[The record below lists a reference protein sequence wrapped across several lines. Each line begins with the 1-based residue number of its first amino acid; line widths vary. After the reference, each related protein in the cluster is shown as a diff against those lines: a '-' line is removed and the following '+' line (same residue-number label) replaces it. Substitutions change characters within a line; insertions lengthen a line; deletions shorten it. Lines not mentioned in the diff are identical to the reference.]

1 MSPRTITV
9 NVPPR
14 TYEAVIEAGL
24 LARAG
29 ARIAALVPAG
39 ARLFVVTNPV
49 VRGKWG
55 SALERSLKDA
65 GVRAEFLEAPDGE
78 RAKIMATIENLAG
91 RMLKAGA
98 DRGTVVIA
106 FGGGVVGDLAG
117 FLASVFMRGVPVI
130 QLPTTFLAQVDA
142 AIGGKTGVNL
152 SAGKNLLGT
161 FHQPLAVLIDPAVL
175 ATLPDREFR
184 AGLFESLKCGV
195 ISNAEIFEVMERD
208 RERILQ
214 RDPAALEWLIAET
227 VAVKARVVGED
238 EREAGLRRI
247 LNFGH
252 TIGHALEAETKYKQY
267 LHGEAVAWGM
277 VAATMLSVALQKTT
291 AATAQRIIAA
301 VLAYSP
307 LPKVNVRPKSLVK
320 RLAMDKKSRNG
331 VPHFILPVEIGKVE
345 VSNDVPPEIVLHAL
359 DELRYLSKW
368 NAGD

>member
-1 MSPRTITV
+1 MAARTITV

-14 TYEAVIEAGL
+14 PYDAVIEAGI

-29 ARIAALVPAG
+29 EHIAALIPAG
-39 ARLFVVTNPV
+39 SRVFVITNAV

-55 SALERSLKDA
+55 STLEQSLKTA
-65 GVRAEFLEAPDGE
+65 KVRADFLEIPDGE
-78 RAKIMATIENLAG
+78 RAKIMATVENLAG

-98 DRGTVVIA
+98 DRGAVVVG
-106 FGGGVVGDLAG
+106 FGGGVAGDLAG

-130 QLPTTFLAQVDA
+130 QIPTTFLAQVDA
-142 AIGGKTGVNL
+142 AIGGKTAVNL

-175 ATLPDREFR
+175 ATLPEREFR

-195 ISNAEIFEVMERD
+195 ISSVEVFEFMENA

-227 VAVKARVVGED
+227 VAVKARVVSAD

-277 VAATMLSVALQKTT
+277 VAATMLAVAMQKTQP
-291 AATAQRIIAA
+291 ATAQRIIAA

-307 LPKVNVRPKSLVK
+307 LPKVNVRAKSVVK

-331 VPHFILPVEIGKVE
+331 VPHFVLPVEIGKVE
-345 VSNDVPPEIVLHAL
+345 VTNEVPPALVIHAV
-359 DELRYLSKW
+359 DEVRYLSKW

>member
-1 MSPRTITV
+1 MKRVTI
-9 NVPPR
+9 PIPGR
-14 TYEAVIEAGL
+14 PYEALIGSGL
-24 LARAG
+24 LKAAG
-29 ARIAALVPAG
+29 EHIAAIAPAG
-39 ARLFVVTNPV
+39 ARFFVVTNPV

-65 GVRAEFLEAPDGE
+65 KLKAEWLEIPDGE
-78 RAKIMATIENLAG
+78 RMKTMGTIENLAG

-98 DRGTVVIA
+98 DRGVAVIG

-130 QLPTTFLAQVDA
+130 QVPTTFLAQVDA
-142 AIGGKTGVNL
+142 SIGGKTGVNL

-195 ISNAEIFEVMERD
+195 ISRAEIFEYMEKERD
-208 RERILQ
+208 RILQ
-214 RDPAALEWLIAET
+214 REAAALEWLIAET
-227 VAVKARVVGED
+227 VEVKARVVGED

-277 VAATMLSVALQKTT
+277 VAATMLSVAMQKTPPP
-291 AATAQRIIAA
+291 TAQRIIAA

-307 LPKVNVRPKSLVK
+307 LPKVNVRAKSVVK

-345 VSNDVPPEIVLHAL
+345 ISNEVPPDMVIHAL
-359 DELRYLSKW
+359 DEVRYLSKW
-368 NAGD
+368 NSGE

>member
-1 MSPRTITV
+1 MSPRIIPV
-9 NVPPR
+9 NVAPR
-14 TYEAVIEAGL
+14 PYDAVIEAGS

-29 ARIAALVPAG
+29 AAIAALVPAG
-39 ARLFVVTNPV
+39 ARVFVVTNPV

-55 SALERSLKDA
+55 NTLERSLKDA
-65 GVRAEFLEAPDGE
+65 KVKAEWLEVADGE
-78 RAKIMATIENLAG
+78 RVKIMATVENLAG

-98 DRGTVVIA
+98 DRGTVIVA

-130 QLPTTFLAQVDA
+130 QVPTTFLAQVDA
-142 AIGGKTGVNL
+142 AIGGKTAVNL
-152 SAGKNLLGT
+152 SVGKNLLGT

-184 AGLFESLKCGV
+184 AGLFEALKCGV
-195 ISNAEIFEVMERD
+195 ISSPAIFEKMESDRD
-208 RERILQ
+208 RILA
-214 RDPAALEWLIAET
+214 RDPATLEWLIAET

-238 EREAGLRRI
+238 EREAGLRRV

-252 TIGHALEAETKYKQY
+252 TIGHALEAETKYKQF

-277 VAATMLSVALQKTT
+277 VAATMLAVALQKTPP
-291 AATAQRIIAA
+291 ATAQRIIAA

-307 LPKVNVRPKSLVK
+307 LPKVNVRAKSVVK

-331 VPHFILPVEIGKVE
+331 VPHFVLPVDIGEVEI
-345 VSNDVPPEIVLHAL
+345 SNDVPPEMVVHAL
-359 DELRYLSKW
+359 DEVRYLSKW

>member
-1 MSPRTITV
+1 MAARTITV

-14 TYEAVIEAGL
+14 PYDAVIETGS

-29 ARIAALVPAG
+29 AAIAALIPAE
-39 ARLFVVTNPV
+39 ARVFVVTNPV

-55 SALERSLKDA
+55 STLERSLKA
-65 GVRAEFLEAPDGE
+65 AKVRADFLEIPDGE

-98 DRGTVVIA
+98 DRGTVVVA

-130 QLPTTFLAQVDA
+130 QIPTTLLAQVDA
-142 AIGGKTGVNL
+142 AIGGKTAVNL

-184 AGLFESLKCGV
+184 AGLFEALKCGV
-195 ISNAEIFEVMERD
+195 ISSPEIFAFMESK
-208 RERILQ
+208 RERILE

-227 VAVKARVVGED
+227 VAVKARVVGAD

-277 VAATMLSVALQKTT
+277 VAATMLAVAMQKTPPEI
-291 AATAQRIIAA
+291 AQRIIGA

-307 LPKVNVRPKSLVK
+307 LPRVNVRPKSVLK

-331 VPHFILPVEIGKVE
+331 VPHFVLPLEIGKVE
-345 VSNDVPPEIVLHAL
+345 VTNEVPPEMVIHAL
-359 DELRYLSKW
+359 DEVRYLSKW